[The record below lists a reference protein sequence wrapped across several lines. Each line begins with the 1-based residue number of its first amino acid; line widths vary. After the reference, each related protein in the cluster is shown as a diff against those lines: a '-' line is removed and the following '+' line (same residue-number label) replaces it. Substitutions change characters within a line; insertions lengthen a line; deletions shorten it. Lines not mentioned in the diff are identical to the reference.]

1 MGKGLERQR
10 QSSVPGLT
18 VGVGVTPRS
27 LSAACSLG
35 TVTPDLR
42 AGPGPGRDWGGTYLD
57 LTEVQLCV

>member
-42 AGPGPGRDWGGTYLD
+42 AGPGRDWGGTYLD

>member
-10 QSSVPGLT
+10 QSSVLGLT

-27 LSAACSLG
+27 LSPACRLG

-42 AGPGPGRDWGGTYLD
+42 AGPGPGRDWAHLP
-57 LTEVQLCV
+57 